1 MGTRGRSHHRS
12 SGRLCYAR
20 CLATSMKCIT
30 KYVCYRRHITAS
42 LVLSRPLDTTVSGPE
57 CPIEYPTLPL
67 FSPLSPLLSLPL
79 SPPLSLLLSLL
90 ETDSTGNTDP
100 VSSPLLYSGSFP
112 SLAARNSS
120 RIQHGQARTSP
131 CPTDL
136 TGTGLDGV

>member
-67 FSPLSPLLSLPL
+67 FSPLSPLLSLP
-79 SPPLSLLLSLL
+79 PPLSLYCYLYLKRIVRVTRIQYPLLS
-90 ETDSTGNTDP
+90 STLVLFPLSLHGTLPESNTARP
-100 VSSPLLYSGSFP
+100 ERH
-112 SLAARNSS
+112 LAP
-120 RIQHGQARTSP
+120 RTSP
-131 CPTDL
+131 EP
-136 TGTGLDGV
+136 V